1 MPDEL
6 RGLRVAF
13 ITSNEG
19 VEQVEL
25 IEPWSA
31 VQQAGGRPELLAPK
45 PGEVQC
51 FNHLDRAETRP
62 VDRTTDDADASG
74 YDALVLPG
82 GVANGDQIRTDPHAV
97 HFVRSMFEAGKPVAV
112 ICHGPWIL
120 TDAGVANGR
129 TLTSWPSLKT
139 DLTNAGATW
148 VDEEVRVDGSLIS
161 SRKPDDLPAFCREIV
176 QVFSRVA
183 AGAS

>member
-1 MPDEL
+1 MADEL
-6 RGLRVAF
+6 RDLRVAF

-19 VEQVEL
+19 VEQLEL
-25 IEPWSA
+25 TEPWSA
-31 VQQAGGRPELLAPK
+31 LQQAGARTELIAPK
-45 PGEVQC
+45 SGEVQC
-51 FNHLDRAETRP
+51 FNHLDPGDTWS
-62 VDRTTDDADASG
+62 VDRTTEDADASD

-82 GVANGDQIRTDPHAV
+82 GVTNGDQIRTDPHAV
-97 HFVRSMFEAGKPVAV
+97 HFVRGMFEAGKPVAV

-148 VDEEVRVDGSLIS
+148 VDEEVRVDGTLVS

-176 QVFSRVA
+176 EVFSRVGA
-183 AGAS
+183 AS